1 MLNLAPCKMAQAQ
14 ETILDLEHLTV
25 RPAKPSTEEYY
36 YQWRRASYKLNFLSD
51 LRGRALVFVTTI
63 NRAGWQKDV
72 KNFYMCCK
80 ALNISTEIVYD
91 PDPHEVD
98 HKLQDF
104 VSSDENYH
112 IDCCFVLFM
121 GHGFGKDQ
129 NVYYKAK
136 EGFFNIY
143 AKCQFYFRKEI
154 SNLKKKPKVVLV
166 QVCRTLVENVELL
179 SRATSDLTE
188 YFRRLPKFTDYKF
201 VFASQH
207 GEFAWRSKING
218 SFFIRSLCDLL
229 VQNSHDTH
237 LDNVI
242 KMMLFN
248 FENNRESDEVREQ
261 MPEEWSSMPRF
272 LNLFPGIKIEP
283 SDLYEVQLPCSR
295 YNQTVHLPR
304 QNIWEEVN
312 ISVIKGKQASPPQ
325 SARPRLSSCQSHVTS
340 YRQISPTVPKCQNEY
355 ELKTEVLVEP
365 DTDEN
370 RKDTLRKVLELLSEK
385 QSMLETY
392 LTSELETQVV
402 CKIDKNINVIH
413 MFTEDKDIHE
423 ILQFLSDTGLLSSMV
438 QSQLDFKKQYFAAD
452 QIVLK
457 IKLNSAPQK
466 KYPTYQ
472 HLSDK
477 TVMKD
482 GNITVTL
489 PETKGASNG
498 KWFKNDQEKMN
509 DDKNVRLDV
518 NEEGMHQLRILK
530 AKLSDSGLYSCRYQT
545 MDHRE
550 VVTIFSLFVVKNLK
564 GPVQCF
570 KKLRSENPE
579 SKVENPKE

>member
-1 MLNLAPCKMAQAQ
+1 MLNPTTCKMAQAQ

-25 RPAKPSTEEYY
+25 RPAKSSTRDYY
-36 YQWRRASYKLNFLSD
+36 NKWRDASYSLDPYSD

-72 KNFYMCCK
+72 KNFCMCCK
-80 ALNISTEIVYD
+80 SLNITVEIVYD
-91 PDPHEVD
+91 PDSHEVD

-104 VSSDENYH
+104 VSSYENYH

-154 SNLKKKPKVVLV
+154 SKLKKKPKVVLV
-166 QVCRTLVENVELL
+166 QVCRTLVENIELL

-248 FENNRESDEVREQ
+248 FEKNRESDEVREQ

-272 LNLFPGIKIEP
+272 LNLFPGITLEP
-283 SDLYEVQLPCSR
+283 SNLYPVQYYSAIETIIHYTKPG
-295 YNQTVHLPR
+295 
-304 QNIWEEVN
+304 QNIQEEVN
-312 ISVIKGKQASPPQ
+312 IPVIKGKLASPPQ
-325 SARPRLSSCQSHVTS
+325 STRPILSSCQSHVTS

-365 DTDEN
+365 NTDKN
-370 RKDTLRKVLELLSEK
+370 RKDTLRKILELLSEK

-392 LTSELETQVV
+392 LTGELETQVV
-402 CKIDKNINVIH
+402 CKIDKNMNVIH
-413 MFTEDKDIHE
+413 MFTGNKDIHE

-466 KYPTYQ
+466 NYPTYQ

-477 TVMKD
+477 TVMED

-489 PETKGASNG
+489 PDTKGASNG
-498 KWFKNDQEKMN
+498 KWFKNDQEEMN
-509 DDKNVRLDV
+509 DDENVRLDV
-518 NEEGMHQLRILK
+518 NDEGMYQLRILK

-550 VVTIFSLFVVKNLK
+550 IVTIFSLFVVQN
-564 GPVQCF
+564 
-570 KKLRSENPE
+570 
-579 SKVENPKE
+579 